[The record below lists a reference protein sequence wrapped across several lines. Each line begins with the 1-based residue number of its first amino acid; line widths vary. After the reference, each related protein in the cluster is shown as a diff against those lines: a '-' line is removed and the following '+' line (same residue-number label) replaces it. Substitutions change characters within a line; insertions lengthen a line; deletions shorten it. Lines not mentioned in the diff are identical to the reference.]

1 MSKAKKTEKK
11 RMKRTSDLI
20 SRCELFNKLATITAL
35 PEANDLK
42 AQIYAVIQS
51 MDAKDTNV
59 LSNIDIKIANGC
71 MRDLERDADWL
82 TNYAVNK
89 KDGQKL
95 INITVTINRA
105 RWLISEL
112 LGSAPSDCTNCECTD
127 ECSECQDAEHGCKD
141 EPQTDCDHKCIQ
153 TEIGCER
160 SSCSQEERKQC

>member
-20 SRCELFNKLATITAL
+20 SRCELFNKLATITVP

-59 LSNIDIKIANGC
+59 LSNIDIKIAKGC
-71 MRDLERDADWL
+71 MSDLERDADWL

-112 LGSAPSDCTNCECTD
+112 VGSAPSDCTNCECTD

-141 EPQTDCDHKCIQ
+141 EPRTK
-153 TEIGCER
+153 R
-160 SSCSQEERKQC
+160 SE